1 MLWGQQQ
8 RGTGVDV
15 IGGQYFSS
23 GNAGFSSFRR
33 IDQLAE
39 PAFIPSFNALNMV
52 AGQNVDLTATT
63 LVSGGGFPYTPA
75 SSITLI
81 PRTIDGAVTAASS
94 SGNFTDY
101 TVSLASYDLFPT
113 RAVPTGADYASQQ
126 SQPGGSVGR
135 Q

>member
-1 MLWGQQQ
+1 
-8 RGTGVDV
+8 VDV

-23 GNAGFSSFRR
+23 GNAGFQVSGGLTNL
-33 IDQLAE
+33 QNL
-39 PAFIPSFNALNMV
+39 PFIPSFNALNMV

-63 LVSGGGFPYTPA
+63 LVSSGGFPYTPA